1 MRFSFVRNK
10 YVTEFAYLLS
20 NCWFQNLTFIFSNL
34 GPLTVEWE
42 GLSANIVRPDVQA
55 TNGIIHVIDRVM
67 MKRRDLTKSGTVSWC
82 PSFLMLVLS
91 VIAVLIQS
99 KL

>member
-1 MRFSFVRNK
+1 M
-10 YVTEFAYLLS
+10 
-20 NCWFQNLTFIFSNL
+20 QFIP

-42 GLSANIVRPDVQA
+42 GLQANIVRPDVQA

-82 PSFLMLVLS
+82 PSAMS
-91 VIAVLIQS
+91 LIS
-99 KL
+99 LLLFVFIKAKL